1 MNENTQN
8 KNKYYKSLLLLLA
21 FSTLLGCSNRPSASA
36 KYQTNFNFTNV
47 ESYSLYDR
55 NSEFTDFQNMSDAT
69 RNGIELA
76 IEQVLDAKGFGYK
89 TIDKAD
95 VVVGYH
101 LINNHKELRNYNRS
115 VKYCR
120 PCLSAGDAKKNKKAW
135 RMLPGSLVLDLV
147 SRDKNRTIWRSVYP
161 LKIKPDDNSFEIQ
174 DKIYQ
179 AIDTMVKTLPREVIN
194 G

>member
-1 MNENTQN
+1 MN
-8 KNKYYKSLLLLLA
+8 KNIQNRSFNYLTFFILIGLIV
-21 FSTLLGCSNRPSASA
+21 LLGCSSRPDASA
-36 KYQTNFNFTNV
+36 RYQKNFNFTNV
-47 ESYSLYDR
+47 ESYSIYER
-55 NSEFTDFQNMSDAT
+55 NSEFTDFQNISDAT

-76 IEQVLDAKGFGYK
+76 IEQVLDAQGLGYQ
-89 TIDKAD
+89 TVDKAD

-115 VKYCR
+115 VKFCR
-120 PCLSAGDAKKNKKAW
+120 PCLSAGDAKKDKKAW

-174 DKIYQ
+174 DKIFE
-179 AIDTMVKTLPREVIN
+179 AIDNMVKTLPREVVN